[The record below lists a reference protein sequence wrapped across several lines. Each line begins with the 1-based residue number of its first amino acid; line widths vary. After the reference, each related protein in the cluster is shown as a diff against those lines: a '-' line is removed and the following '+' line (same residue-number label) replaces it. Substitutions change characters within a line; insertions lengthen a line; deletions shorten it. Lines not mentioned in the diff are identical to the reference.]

1 MRTIVLDAHALMV
14 FLEDE
19 PGADRVREILMQ
31 AEARTVRLLMSVV
44 NLGEV
49 WYAIARVSSPRMAD
63 ETIQEI
69 CGMEIEK
76 LDASWEMTRQA
87 AEFKARGGISYA
99 DCFAA
104 AAASLN
110 QAELLT
116 GDAEFRVLEAEIKI
130 TWL

>member
-19 PGADRVREILMQ
+19 PGADLVRETLMQ
-31 AEARTVRLLMSVV
+31 AEQKTLKLLMCVV

-49 WYAIARVSSPRMAD
+49 WYSIARVTSPQVAE
-63 ETIQEI
+63 ETIQQI
-69 CGMEIEK
+69 QGMEIEFVE
-76 LDASWEMTRQA
+76 AGWEITRQA
-87 AEFKARGGISYA
+87 AVFKARGGISYA

-104 AAASLN
+104 ATASLN

-116 GDAEFRVLEAEIKI
+116 GDPEFRALEAEIKI
-130 TWL
+130 GWL

>member
-19 PGADRVREILMQ
+19 PGADLVRETLMQ
-31 AEARTVRLLMSVV
+31 AEQKTLKLLMCVV

-49 WYAIARVSSPRMAD
+49 WYSIARVTSPQVAE
-63 ETIQEI
+63 ETIQQI
-69 CGMEIEK
+69 QGMEIEFVE
-76 LDASWEMTRQA
+76 AGWEITRQA
-87 AEFKARGGISYA
+87 AVFKARGGISDA

-104 AAASLN
+104 ATASLN

-116 GDAEFRVLEAEIKI
+116 GDPEFRALEAEIKI
-130 TWL
+130 GWL

>member
-31 AEARTVRLLMSVV
+31 AEQRTLRLLMCVV

-49 WYAIARVSSPRMAD
+49 WYSIARVTSARVAE

-69 CGMEIEK
+69 QGMEIEI
-76 LDASWEMTRQA
+76 LEADWEMTRQA
-87 AEFKARGGISYA
+87 ADFKARGGISYA

-104 AAASLN
+104 AAARLN
-110 QAELLT
+110 QADLLT
-116 GDAEFRVLEAEIKI
+116 GDAEFRALEQDIKI
-130 TWL
+130 SWL

>member
-19 PGADRVREILMQ
+19 PGADLVRETLMQ
-31 AEARTVRLLMSVV
+31 AEQKTLKLLMCVV

-49 WYAIARVSSPRMAD
+49 WYSIARVTSPQVAE
-63 ETIQEI
+63 ETIQQI
-69 CGMEIEK
+69 QGMEIEFVE
-76 LDASWEMTRQA
+76 AGWEITRQA
-87 AEFKARGGISYA
+87 AVFKARGGISYA

-104 AAASLN
+104 ATASLN

-116 GDAEFRVLEAEIKI
+116 GDPEFRALEAEIKI
-130 TWL
+130 SWL